1 MCEILTKLTNEI
13 ESLESAA
20 YSRNDLTLKKIL
32 RVREILTEQSNAKES
47 AVSLKY
53 LRKKSIKED
62 P

>member
-13 ESLESAA
+13 ESLESTA

-32 RVREILTEQSNAKES
+32 RVRENINRTIECKRIRSELKIL
-47 AVSLKY
+47 
-53 LRKKSIKED
+53 KKKPIKED